1 MVAEECVHTVD
12 NCHTF
17 ALTPRSPYP
26 WWASNTLV
34 CGLDEQVS
42 SRLGDSLALLRAI
55 LREHIL
61 LPLGLNTL
69 NMSRC
74 KIFCIIDLRSC
85 YTLRT

>member
-42 SRLGDSLALLRAI
+42 DHPSGFRTLLRVI
-55 LREHIL
+55 SKEHTSL
-61 LPLGLNTL
+61 LLSLNAL
-69 NMSRC
+69 NMAHC
-74 KIFCIIDLRSC
+74 KTFCIINPRLC
-85 YTLRT
+85 YIVWT